1 MRRIDLQVVNGG
13 VERERRRRGLPTC
26 ASNGMRQCPAMAPRR
41 LKTSVPVTQFFSPH
55 LRVHTPSCPVSCG
68 GAEQGSNRTDCSA
81 RSARQISGQATEW
94 YVTGPLL
101 PRGPSADDL
110 KSVPTAKWLPSRS
123 CLKSPTRRSSM
134 GAKAAPTAW
143 RSVPGRHYCGRCH
156 ALTKVAARGPY
167 PFSDGS

>member
-41 LKTSVPVTQFFSPH
+41 LKTSVPVTQYSSLH

-81 RSARQISGQATEW
+81 SSARQISGQATEW

-101 PRGPSADDL
+101 PRGPSDDDL
-110 KSVPTAKWLPSRS
+110 KSVPTAKWLPSRGEGLGERGEAAQVRHHQPFRTEHAPPAIRFDRK
-123 CLKSPTRRSSM
+123 C
-134 GAKAAPTAW
+134 GAQ
-143 RSVPGRHYCGRCH
+143 
-156 ALTKVAARGPY
+156 
-167 PFSDGS
+167 DDD